1 MPDPVKL
8 TVEIKNVHPIE
19 LTDLTQSLL
28 AFADEY
34 KRHIARSEESML
46 AEGVRLYV
54 KEMRSGSIIA
64 DLVAMAPYALPFV
77 ENSNHIFEFLG
88 YLKTAYGYL
97 LGESSDKPPLERNN
111 YENLTNILE
120 PVAKDNGSQ
129 MNIGA
134 IHVTTGPITVNI
146 NSMKANAI
154 QNAAKREMDV
164 LKAPTT
170 GMREKVLLYWY
181 QARNDPKSKTGDKAI
196 IESLHKGPVK
206 ALFVNESIKAK
217 ILSASENPFTMAY
230 VVDVAVETI
239 RGKPALYR
247 ILEMHDVFERSEEG

>member
-1 MPDPVKL
+1 MADPVKL
-8 TVEIKNVHPIE
+8 TVEFKNVHPIE

-34 KRHIARSEESML
+34 KRYLARDEEPTV
-46 AEGVRLYV
+46 ADDVRLYV
-54 KEMRSGSIIA
+54 KEIRPGSIVA

-77 ENSNHIFEFLG
+77 ENANHIFKFLG
-88 YLKTAYGYL
+88 YLKTAYDYL
-97 LGESSDKPPLERNN
+97 LGESDEKPQLERNN
-111 YENLTNILE
+111 YLNLTNILE
-120 PVAKDNGSQ
+120 PVAKDNGSYL
-129 MNIGA
+129 NVGA

-154 QNAAKREMDV
+154 QNAANRELAA

-170 GMREKVLLYWY
+170 GMHEKVLLYWF

-239 RGKPALYR
+239 KEKPALYR
-247 ILEMHDVFERSEEG
+247 ILEMYDVLERNEMI